1 MGDGIGYVVCL
12 NIQFIFSGLLFRH
25 ICGAKNEKC
34 TNLLT
39 HIYRDIIMHKNT
51 ARTPWT
57 RFQSVLKKEMSILGE
72 GCSDVLAEKTI
83 TVKQCCIGN
92 NVKIGVMAK
101 LNNCVIMDNV
111 TIGDK

>member
-1 MGDGIGYVVCL
+1 MIWNFVL
-12 NIQFIFSGLLFRH
+12 
-25 ICGAKNEKC
+25 
-34 TNLLT
+34 
-39 HIYRDIIMHKNT
+39 RDILLHKNSS
-51 ARTPWT
+51 RTPWA
-57 RFQSVLKKEMSILGE
+57 RFQNVLKKEMSLVGE
-72 GCSDVLAEKTI
+72 GGSDIAGEKTI